1 MKILPVG
8 VEMFCAKG
16 QTDRDLTKL
25 IVTFRNFGNVPD
37 ETHEDN
43 RELHTKVSGH

>member
-16 QTDRDLTKL
+16 QPGRDLTKL
-25 IVTFRNFGNVPD
+25 IANSYTPRYLDIRAGSSHISRRVDNV
-37 ETHEDN
+37 
-43 RELHTKVSGH
+43 KK